1 MRVRELTPRECA
13 VLRALERGDLMK
25 TIAFDLEISIG
36 SVKTFA
42 QRAYRKLGVG
52 SAPDAVRR
60 HRRLHGRNCE
70 DVIQH
75 RAVG

>member
-1 MRVRELTPRECA
+1 
-13 VLRALERGDLMK
+13 MK
-25 TIAFDLEISIG
+25 LIAFAQGIALG

-60 HRRLHGRNCE
+60 HRRLKGHDCLP
-70 DVIQH
+70 VIH
-75 RAVG
+75 KAANG